1 MKAMRRTERLVLSTP
16 MHQHQNQPTKV
27 QLLDLATRRKRA
39 SRAGRLPQ
47 FGSPLSGIGWCIR
60 HNGCPA
66 LCDTSSADDEHAT
79 RTPLLSEKHPISH
92 YLEMSDGLYVA
103 AVGPRRSTTG
113 RGSLIGG
120 AGRLGAVIGGPKGL
134 IAQLLLEHH
143 EG

>member
-1 MKAMRRTERLVLSTP
+1 MRRQGWGSALCGRRPRRWLLSRRARP
-16 MHQHQNQPTKV
+16 GQNHGYV
-27 QLLDLATRRKRA
+27 GSGRRT
-39 SRAGRLPQ
+39 PQ